1 MSREHI
7 NPMQWHQAMGVARQV
22 SARIFRDGGSAAEAL
37 AAFGITASAD
47 QPQDWSRAVEVIAE
61 ALCAQGHGR
70 PTLKHAA

>member
-47 QPQDWSRAVEVIAE
+47 QSPDWSRAVEVIAE
-61 ALCAQGHGR
+61 SLCGQGQVR
-70 PTLKHAA
+70 PAMKRAA